1 MTFNYQHPALDSFTV
16 WTPVQIFDDGVQYID
31 TILEVND
38 RTGEI
43 VKETQKPVFLEI
55 DGIKFKVSKV
65 CLFGKDYILTTWH
78 SKMLCYLKTPT
89 DNYFRGITYNQF
101 KKYAYYWLNACSLK
115 VNVNEFIASS
125 FVTDCDFKVDFIM
138 LESQYQEL
146 LLRYSSVPSSKLF
159 KSKPHSVLDIPI
171 YSGLQFV
178 NRNDASIKSP
188 FVKLYSKLEELNQ
201 RSSEFKYKF
210 LNAWEN
216 RYLRRLE
223 CTVKNTR
230 HFQQLAKVGILS
242 NKFSD
247 SNAKLIDVLL
257 IKPDTIKRA
266 CEYMLTLSLGMGG
279 IQYSVNLE
287 DVPDKKITPAQFFI
301 GAMANELMLEGHS
314 FNAIIG
320 LMEGFPSSDT
330 HKATAKSRIKT
341 NLKKGLA
348 YYRTRF
354 DVSKVR
360 TTKHDAFLTA
370 LTPEAIKHLKQIEK
384 RRKNTVKNRL

>member
-1 MTFNYQHPALDSFTV
+1 MNFNYQHPALDSFSV
-16 WTPVQIFDDGVQYID
+16 WTPIQIFDDGTQYID

-55 DGIKFKVSKV
+55 DGIKFRVSKV
-65 CLFGKDYILTTWH
+65 SLFGKEYIVTTWN
-78 SKMLCYLKTPT
+78 SKMLCYLYFPT
-89 DNYFRGITYNQF
+89 DNYFRGVTYTQF
-101 KKYAYYWLNACSLK
+101 KKYAEYWLNAIQLK
-115 VNVNEFIASS
+115 VNINEFIQSS
-125 FVTDCDFKVDFIM
+125 FVTDCDFKVDFVM

-146 LLRYSSVPSSKLF
+146 LLRYSTVPSSKLY
-159 KSKPHSVLDIPI
+159 KSKPNSVLDIPV
-171 YSGLQFV
+171 YSGLTFV
-178 NRNDASIKSP
+178 NRNDASIKTP

-210 LNAWEN
+210 LLNWEN

-230 HFQQLAKVGILS
+230 HFQQLAKIGILS
-242 NKFSD
+242 SKFKD
-247 SNAKLIDVLL
+247 SNARLIDVLL

-279 IQYSVNLE
+279 IQYKANIE
-287 DVPDKKITPAQFFI
+287 DKPSKPITPTQFFF
-301 GAMANELMLEGHS
+301 GALANELMLEGHS
-314 FNAIIG
+314 FEGIIG
-320 LMEGFPSSDT
+320 LMDGFPSSDT
-330 HKATAKSRIKT
+330 HKATAKTRIKT

-354 DVSKVR
+354 DVAQVR

-384 RRKNTVKNRL
+384 RAKNHSK